1 MEKQMLEK
9 EILERIDKLFESVEC
24 YVIDFLPEQM
34 INVEFFELEKYF
46 LENYLSDFSKKIS
59 YIIIKLIKYFSSEIY
74 VIEYEGESILSDNY
88 ADKGIKEIVNIIVKV
103 IKRENNNHTCI
114 QIILKGD
121 NTFLININSEFSV
134 SIYNLSNKDLSL
146 ITMLVQQEGLFLRK
160 V

>member
-1 MEKQMLEK
+1 MLEK
-9 EILERIDKLFESVEC
+9 EILERIEKLLESVEC

-34 INVEFFELEKYF
+34 INVEFFELEEYF

-59 YIIIKLIKYFSSEIY
+59 YIIIKLIKYFYSEIY
-74 VIEYEGESILSDNY
+74 VIEYEGKSILSDNY

-103 IKRENNNHTCI
+103 IKRENKNNSYI

-134 SIYNLSNKDLSL
+134 SVYNLSSKDLSL